1 MEGSNV
7 TLYGTDWCL
16 KSSALKNG
24 LQSAWVDFEYH
35 NVEQDEEAAEE
46 IKAQYNGELKFPVIK
61 LGDQYLKNPSW
72 GQLRE
77 ELKKQGKL

>member
-16 KSSALKNG
+16 KSSALNNG

-61 LGDQYLKNPSW
+61 LGDQYFKNPSW